1 MENSIIKSDIKSKPL
16 IAYLVIMY
24 LILGASLTMLLGNF
38 AYYNI
43 IIGLPAVQSCI
54 IGAVLMALFIAM
66 FAWKLFNQEL
76 PSKCSLELTSDGI
89 NGRIKVIGSTSDL
102 RLPIEKIDSLFVKNS
117 LMDKFRGGKT
127 LGIRSNTGV
136 IKFVCVQNADAFVT
150 AANKAIE
157 ESKKA
162 NKEVPSPLTTIVQN
176 TSDADES
183 KKYKDLLDNGVI
195 TQEEFDAKK
204 KQLLGL

>member
-1 MENSIIKSDIKSKPL
+1 M
-16 IAYLVIMY
+16 
-24 LILGASLTMLLGNF
+24 
-38 AYYNI
+38 
-43 IIGLPAVQSCI
+43 
-54 IGAVLMALFIAM
+54 
-66 FAWKLFNQEL
+66 
-76 PSKCSLELTSDGI
+76 ELTNDGI

-102 RLPIEKIDSLFVKNS
+102 RLPIEKIDSIFVKNS
-117 LMDKFRGGKT
+117 LIDKFHGGKT

-162 NKEVPSPLTTIVQN
+162 NKEVPVSSTTIVQN
-176 TSDADES
+176 TSDADEL

-204 KQLLGL
+204 RQLLGL

>member
-1 MENSIIKSDIKSKPL
+1 MENSIIKADIKSKPL

-102 RLPIEKIDSLFVKNS
+102 RLPIEKIDSLFVKSS

-176 TSDADES
+176 TSDADEL
-183 KKYKDLLDNGVI
+183 KKYLLDNGVI

>member
-1 MENSIIKSDIKSKPL
+1 MWTGE
-16 IAYLVIMY
+16 V
-24 LILGASLTMLLGNF
+24 LTGT
-38 AYYNI
+38 
-43 IIGLPAVQSCI
+43 
-54 IGAVLMALFIAM
+54 
-66 FAWKLFNQEL
+66 
-76 PSKCSLELTSDGI
+76 LELTSDGI

-127 LGIRSNTGV
+127 LGIRLNTGV

-176 TSDADES
+176 TSDADEL

>member
-1 MENSIIKSDIKSKPL
+1 MENSIIKADIKSKPL

-117 LMDKFRGGKT
+117 LMDKFRGEKT

-162 NKEVPSPLTTIVQN
+162 NKEVP
-176 TSDADES
+176 
-183 KKYKDLLDNGVI
+183 
-195 TQEEFDAKK
+195 
-204 KQLLGL
+204 

>member
-1 MENSIIKSDIKSKPL
+1 MENSIIKADIKSKPL

-76 PSKCSLELTSDGI
+76 PSKCSLECT
-89 NGRIKVIGSTSDL
+89 RQTHP
-102 RLPIEKIDSLFVKNS
+102 RLYP
-117 LMDKFRGGKT
+117 
-127 LGIRSNTGV
+127 
-136 IKFVCVQNADAFVT
+136 
-150 AANKAIE
+150 
-157 ESKKA
+157 
-162 NKEVPSPLTTIVQN
+162 
-176 TSDADES
+176 
-183 KKYKDLLDNGVI
+183 
-195 TQEEFDAKK
+195 
-204 KQLLGL
+204 